1 MGLDMYLTAKRYI
14 YDFGD
19 DGKAL
24 REKLEDLK
32 VNGMEVKEISYEAG
46 YWRKANHIHKW
57 FVDNVQKGVDN
68 CGEYLVLVED
78 LEKLLALVDEVL
90 SHTKKAEELLPTS
103 TGFFFGSA
111 LYDEGY
117 YDDLIH
123 TKGII
128 ENVLSI
134 PDLRKYDLYYSS
146 SW

>member
-14 YDFGD
+14 YDFQD
-19 DGKAL
+19 DGLAL
-24 REKLEDLK
+24 RDALK
-32 VNGMEVKEISYEAG
+32 ELQVNEMRVKEVSYEAG

-68 CGEYLVLVED
+68 CGEYLVSVAD
-78 LEKLLALVDEVL
+78 LEKLLALVNEVL
-90 SHTKKAEELLPTS
+90 AHTKKAKDLLPTS
-103 TGFFFGSA
+103 NGFFFGSD

>member
-14 YDFGD
+14 FDFDD

-24 REKLEDLK
+24 KFYLDDLK
-32 VNGMEVKEISYEAG
+32 VNGMTVKELSYEAG

-57 FVDNVQKGVDN
+57 FVDNVQGGVDN
-68 CGEYLVLVED
+68 CGEYLVSVND
-78 LEKLLALVDEVL
+78 LEMLLALVNEVL
-90 SHTKKAEELLPTS
+90 AHTKKAEDLLPTS
-103 TGFFFGSA
+103 NGFFFGSG
-111 LYDEGY
+111 LYDDGY

-123 TKGII
+123 TKAII

>member
-14 YDFGD
+14 YDFD
-19 DGKAL
+19 DEGTAL
-24 REKLEDLK
+24 RDALKDLS
-32 VNGMEVKEISYEAG
+32 VNGMEVKELSYRAG

-57 FVDNVQKGVDN
+57 FVDNVQGGVDN
-68 CGEYLVLVED
+68 CGEYLVSVED
-78 LEKLLALVDEVL
+78 LQKLLALVNEVL
-90 SHTKKAEELLPTS
+90 THTNKADKLLPT
-103 TGFFFGSA
+103 TNGFFFGSD

-123 TKGII
+123 TKAII

-134 PDLRKYDLYYSS
+134 VELRKYDIYYSS